1 MQHKIEVCIMNQDKI
16 KKKSKYLIY
25 DPYIFMGIVQEIHDL
40 FGYKKEDHDLI
51 RSAYQNELIKVQKEL
66 NLHMIRHEIYEKELE
81 KQKLKMAK
89 EAEEEAKRIQEEK
102 IAEVERI
109 KRE

>member
-1 MQHKIEVCIMNQDKI
+1 MQHKIEVCIMNQEKI
-16 KKKSKYLIY
+16 KKKSKYPVY
-25 DPYIFMGIVQEIHDL
+25 YSNFFGIVQEIHDL

-89 EAEEEAKRIQEEK
+89 EAEEEAKRIRDEK

>member
-1 MQHKIEVCIMNQDKI
+1 
-16 KKKSKYLIY
+16 
-25 DPYIFMGIVQEIHDL
+25 MGIVQEIHDL

-81 KQKLKMAK
+81 K
-89 EAEEEAKRIQEEK
+89 
-102 IAEVERI
+102 
-109 KRE
+109 